1 MIRDA
6 RERSAEVRGGVV
18 VVSEVGGVVVGRAEA
33 AEEIAEA
40 LDLPR
45 EWRSE
50 ESVVEAV
57 ERLVDV
63 CFVSPAC
70 PPAASPAAL
79 EWRSELS
86 SELDPLQSA
95 WSEAV
100 VEAGV
105 LEALPASW

>member
-1 MIRDA
+1 M
-6 RERSAEVRGGVV
+6 
-18 VVSEVGGVVVGRAEA
+18 SEVGRGRVVGRWEA
-33 AEEIAEA
+33 AEEVAEA

-50 ESVVEAV
+50 EAVSAAV
-57 ERLVDV
+57 ERLVDM

-79 EWRSELS
+79 VWREELS

-95 WSEAV
+95 WSAAV

-105 LEALPASW
+105 LDALPAAWV

>member
-6 RERSAEVRGGVV
+6 RERPAEVGGVV

-57 ERLVDV
+57 ERLVDM
-63 CFVSPAC
+63 CFVSPAASPAC
-70 PPAASPAAL
+70 PPAALS
-79 EWRSELS
+79 WREELS
-86 SELDPLQSA
+86 EELDPLQEE
-95 WSEAV
+95 WSSVLERS
-100 VEAGV
+100 GV
-105 LEALPASW
+105 LDALPAAW